1 MTEYGIYVRE
11 YFYPQQGRERGEWHL
26 FVVREE
32 PSWQPYFTLG
42 RNYTFDFKAEFGDE
56 APMSLSQWQANTGEE
71 FLCPVCNEYANAV
84 R

>member
-32 PSWQPYFTLG
+32 PSWQPYFTLC
-42 RNYTFDFKAEFGDE
+42 RNYIFDFKVEFGDE
-56 APMSLSQWQANTGEE
+56 APMSLTQKIHPASGS
-71 FLCPVCNEYANAV
+71 
-84 R
+84 